1 MNKLPSEERL
11 EFLARK
17 SFEAQALVSLG
28 LVALT
33 ALLLFIVLPLQVP
46 QSVKTGVGLAA
57 IAVVFWQHVPFYRN
71 LPASFRIM
79 SDVEPRGVRWWLE
92 VARIGVMA
100 FSTLALIALAI
111 WVLKA

>member
-17 SFEAQALVSLG
+17 SLEAQALLCLV

-33 ALLLFIVLPLQVP
+33 ALLVFIVVPLQVP
-46 QSVKTGVGLAA
+46 ETVKTGVCLAA
-57 IAVVFWQHVPFYRN
+57 IVVVFWQLTPFYRS
-71 LPASFRIM
+71 LPSSFQIM
-79 SDVEPRGVRWWLE
+79 SDVEPRGIRWWFE
-92 VARIGVMA
+92 IARISLMA